1 MASESINN
9 IENNARKLSSSEI
22 EDGKQMEVFNKAQ
35 NQLLNIQAERKNNIQ
50 QARLQLMSEEQN
62 NRNISQLSEIVTQQS
77 RPVVVRQPGINPHT
91 QAILNKYGYG
101 KTGTITTRSQ
111 SKQVTPQNIVINN
124 NTENKTTNNV
134 SVPPQSPAPI
144 VQSQSSDNSGKFKA
158 WLNNEFSR
166 QKEQASIRERE
177 FNRREWS
184 LSRSTSKLMDFMG
197 DVGKSISE
205 NLNPKRI
212 GSIFNTEMKSISF
225 ILGLQY
231 LAVNWKKLLKGVN
244 KVEGWLRSTAKYF
257 GIGEKGGVV
266 NSDFVKSVKVFLGG
280 NTEQSLVDV
289 FGGLFSS
296 GIDLLMKRLELFFKL
311 RGEAVK
317 AVKFPT
323 INSTEPLELI
333 KQLGLYLGDIL
344 SVLVG
349 GKDSL
354 LKSVSNSLSRE
365 SVNHYIKEGKWQ
377 NKDAF
382 SETKGFNDNTSY
394 GDAVISLGARKQ
406 NYLSEK
412 DLNSDGTLSNN
423 GVSTIKQSY
432 AIGSMLSDTKSVS
445 SNSLGIIGGFYR
457 LNESV
462 NRTGSA
468 LVPLDFFNT
477 QLSPLGIDFNDIS
490 KNIKKR
496 RFKYVSVPKEI
507 ADEIYEGANVPHE
520 AITAAVNQGIK
531 NETGV
536 STIDTVSRVGAGA
549 LAGATIG
556 SFVPIIGTGI
566 GAGVGA
572 AAGLVADYILKNPFV
587 QGLIASGNAKVK
599 KGLSKD
605 NKLILV
611 PEEAPGEAEE
621 VPVYSDKW
629 ENKKEKIFE
638 FYELSPEDMNKIKG
652 KIGEKLNLKDK
663 FEFGFDNAESVKAFD
678 KYITSVRKKVLE
690 DASKDKSIDSYTRNY
705 ISSNLE
711 NFKSDLDYEK
721 HYGLF
726 ENFSQREKE
735 LYDQYERETKDNQ
748 FKKALDNTA
757 NAANNA
763 LNAVNEFFSGD
774 AAANEEGDEGLG
786 SDRNIS
792 SITRDEVSKINV
804 PTELKKT
811 SAMVGKRLVD
821 YMKSFMGKLK
831 YSQVGPRDPKE
842 GSADCSSTVRHAMID
857 IAGIDPGKYTEAQ
870 IINPSGVMVDGGDVD
885 LDGNGVGVPNESNL
899 QPGDL
904 MFFKSPKKNN
914 RFYGVGHVEMYIGDG
929 LMIGHGSGN
938 GPKIHRVGKDFKNR
952 YIMSKRFVDIAYPN
966 SVEINNT
973 SDQKDYVSDFYSF
986 KNSLNSSQST
996 PYTFNYNYD
1005 SKQASFNKNYPN
1017 TSTTYSMPP
1026 IAENKNSAVFE
1037 DISNLNI
1044 GLKSQGDRLLLLADS
1059 IYTLTEAVSLKGNN
1073 YYVNN
1078 TSSVKTSSSMTSL
1091 NNNNSN
1097 ILN

>member
-62 NRNISQLSEIVTQQS
+62 NRNISQLSEIMTQQS

-231 LAVNWKKLLKGVN
+231 LAVNWKKLLRNVN
-244 KVEGWLRSTAKYF
+244 KIETWLKSTAKYF
-257 GIGEKGGVV
+257 GIGEKGGVA
-266 NSDFVKSVKVFLGG
+266 NSDFVKAVKVFLGG

-289 FGGLFSS
+289 FSGLFSS

-311 RGEAVK
+311 RGEAAKSIPFPKIDGKDLMGTIASLGKYLSDILTCLLSGKEGITKSVVSSIERMSSEKARGKEDSSRNNYLTSSDSHDDTSMGDLSSLVAKNKRQTWLEKSDLDVNGNLKLNEGSSLRQSLAIGAMLTDEGSEVHTAGILGGLNNLRK
-317 AVKFPT
+317 AVTKKNLPVSEDFFKT
-323 INSTEPLELI
+323 LGEKLGINLDEIRNKVKKKKYKIIREKKTEE
-333 KQLGLYLGDIL
+333 DL
-344 SVLVG
+344 SNEGSVG
-349 GKDSL
+349 
-354 LKSVSNSLSRE
+354 
-365 SVNHYIKEGKWQ
+365 
-377 NKDAF
+377 F
-382 SETKGFNDNTSY
+382 TKGFAEGYGRRTAINSLKEATNTDNT
-394 GDAVISLGARKQ
+394 
-406 NYLSEK
+406 
-412 DLNSDGTLSNN
+412 
-423 GVSTIKQSY
+423 
-432 AIGSMLSDTKSVS
+432 
-445 SNSLGIIGGFYR
+445 GGY
-457 LNESV
+457 
-462 NRTGSA
+462 
-468 LVPLDFFNT
+468 
-477 QLSPLGIDFNDIS
+477 
-490 KNIKKR
+490 
-496 RFKYVSVPKEI
+496 I
-507 ADEIYEGANVPHE
+507 ADA
-520 AITAAVNQGIK
+520 AITGDIVQNATGQGI
-531 NETGV
+531 
-536 STIDTVSRVGAGA
+536 
-549 LAGATIG
+549 
-556 SFVPIIGTGI
+556 F
-566 GAGVGA
+566 
-572 AAGLVADYILKNPFV
+572 
-587 QGLIASGNAKVK
+587 SG
-599 KGLSKD
+599 
-605 NKLILV
+605 
-611 PEEAPGEAEE
+611 
-621 VPVYSDKW
+621 
-629 ENKKEKIFE
+629 
-638 FYELSPEDMNKIKG
+638 IKG
-652 KIGEKLNLKDK
+652 KIKEWSSDKYKYTLVPEDDPREGVEVDVTVGEGEYDRYTGLTKYKTEKRKSFELYELTPEVLDFIEKKLKEKLNYDN
-663 FEFGFDNAESVKAFD
+663 FSIGFDDPESIRKFNDLLISIKKAELEEKMKNTENIPNVHELYKHQYENLASDIDID
-678 KYITSVRKKVLE
+678 KHYKVLE
-690 DASKDKSIDSYTRNY
+690 EYDAKEKQYT
-705 ISSNLE
+705 E
-711 NFKSDLDYEK
+711 
-721 HYGLF
+721 
-726 ENFSQREKE
+726 
-735 LYDQYERETKDNQ
+735 QYEQETKDNQ
-748 FKKALDNTA
+748 FKKFQN
-757 NAANNA
+757 NATNAFNNA

-857 IAGIDPGKYTEAQ
+857 IAGIDPGTYTEAQ
-870 IINPSGVMVDGGDVD
+870 ITNPSGVMVDGGDVD

-904 MFFKSPKKNN
+904 MFFKSSKKNN

-1005 SKQASFNKNYPN
+1005 SKQASFNKNYPS